1 MRRVVV
7 LALVT
12 VALTALCGALSVAL
26 GWSSLPI
33 VPGVILC
40 AYAALVDPPIEGV
53 VTAAAIGLVVDAMS
67 GTSLGLNVL
76 ALVAVL
82 VGSRFV
88 VGWVTSPRGLQAA
101 LFVGGFS
108 AVHAFLSLLLLYL
121 FQRRG
126 GFGLVSVFTVA
137 IANAL
142 VSVALIPP
150 LQWLMVALRLEERD
164 ETLQERLAGKGRA

>member
-1 MRRVVV
+1 MRRVAV
-7 LALVT
+7 LALLT
-12 VALTALCGALSVAL
+12 VLLTALGGALSVAL

-40 AYAALVDPPIEGV
+40 AYAAMVDPPIEGV
-53 VTAAAIGLVVDAMS
+53 VTAAAVGLVVDAMT

-76 ALVAVL
+76 AFVAVL
-82 VGSRFV
+82 VSSRFV
-88 VGWVTSPRGLQAA
+88 VGWVTSPRGVPAA

-108 AVHAFLSLLLLYL
+108 AAHAFLSLLLLFL

-126 GFGLVSVFTVA
+126 GFGLLSVFTVA

-142 VSVALIPP
+142 VSVVLIPP
-150 LQWLMVALRLEERD
+150 LQALLVALKLEERG
-164 ETLQERLAGKGRA
+164 ETLQERLAGKGRS

>member
-1 MRRVVV
+1 MRRIAV
-7 LALVT
+7 LALLTLV
-12 VALTALCGALSVAL
+12 LTALGGALSVAF

-33 VPGVILC
+33 VPGAILC

-53 VTAAAIGLVVDAMS
+53 LTAATIGLVVDAMT

-82 VGSRFV
+82 VGSRLVTGF
-88 VGWVTSPRGLQAA
+88 VTSPRGLPAA
-101 LFVGGFS
+101 AFVSGFS
-108 AVHAFLSLLLLYL
+108 AAHAFFALLLLFL

-126 GFGLVSVFTVA
+126 GFGLTSVFTVA
-137 IANAL
+137 LANGAA
-142 VSVALIPP
+142 SFALIPL
-150 LQWLMVALRLEERD
+150 LQRLLVALRLEERD